1 MKATTLGLILGF
13 GVGAIAPISASAAIR
28 THSINRVE
36 HRQQVRIRQ
45 GIRSGELTR
54 TEAGRLEAEQA
65 KIRLN
70 QRFARADGNIT
81 PNERQRLHKE
91 LYKAS
96 HDIYHQKHDDQDRN

>member
-1 MKATTLGLILGF
+1 MKTTALGLILGL
-13 GVGAIAPISASAAIR
+13 GVGAIAPISASAEIR

-54 TEAGRLEAEQA
+54 REAGRLEAEQA

-70 QRFARADGNIT
+70 QRFARADGDIT

-91 LYKAS
+91 LHKAN
-96 HDIYHQKHDDQDRN
+96 HDIYHQNHDDQDRN